1 MDTVTHALDVKGPA
15 RSMPDHLV
23 VDVTDLGV
31 HEHVTAGQVPL
42 PQGFTL
48 LTPPDTIVITVGI
61 SRASVGAGTDNE
73 ELQPTEAPEGP

>member
-1 MDTVTHALDVKGPA
+1 MDRWIVTLQAVLEFHVVGPQA
-15 RSMPDHLV
+15 DRAGQRGL
-23 VDVTDLGV
+23 

-48 LTPPDTIVITVGI
+48 LTPPETIVITVGI